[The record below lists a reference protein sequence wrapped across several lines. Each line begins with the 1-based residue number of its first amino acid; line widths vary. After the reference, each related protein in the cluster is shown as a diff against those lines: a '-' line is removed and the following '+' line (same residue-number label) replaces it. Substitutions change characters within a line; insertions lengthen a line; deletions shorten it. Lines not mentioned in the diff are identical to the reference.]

1 MPTSFF
7 RSQKC
12 QFLFL
17 FTSMP
22 FFCSHQRQLLLLV
35 LVNANFFFFTSL
47 PIMFWSY
54 LCQFWSGLID
64 KFCLSLIN
72 LCKSGQ
78 FLFGLT
84 DVDFFLEL
92 INAIFPEVAVSWDF
106 LAFFNE
112 TNPPDKQAKMVLLK
126 DLFSRRYSQ
135 ANTSRSQK
143 IKYAEIQ
150 NWLALR
156 GVGLRSE

>member
-1 MPTSFF
+1 MPIFVCSHQCHFF
-7 RSQKC
+7 ALINANFF
-12 QFLFL
+12 FLFSL
-17 FTSMP
+17 TP
-22 FFCSHQRQLLLLV
+22 ICFCSHQRQLLLLV
-35 LVNANFFFFTSL
+35 LVNANSFFFTSL

-72 LCKSGQ
+72 LCKACQ

-84 DVDFFLEL
+84 DVDFFRTYHWLFFLRWQCHE
-92 INAIFPEVAVSWDF
+92 IFWHF
-106 LAFFNE
+106 LMKLTWA
-112 TNPPDKQAKMVLLK
+112 PDKQAKMVLLK

-150 NWLALR
+150 N
-156 GVGLRSE
+156 